1 MYIKNV
7 KISNFRAL
15 LSAEISLRPGLN
27 ILIGPNNVGKSTIL
41 SAVDFVL
48 NPNVQWWRR
57 ETLTELDF
65 FRGRTEDPIEV
76 EVLVGCGR
84 PRCVDGEN
92 KCTRLEIVTEDKSDL
107 CRLAERTVTWDNK
120 MNKFLKVDE
129 IDTAEAPES
138 VIRLKMTATFQK
150 AEGYVEAS
158 HWILNEDGAGWAN
171 LTNPM
176 KEWIG
181 TRLLA
186 SNRDPMSE
194 CRMQYNSLLSK
205 AIGDIKT
212 WRIKCANGFR
222 GAIAPIVKELAE
234 SRATEIISLID
245 RTTKDI
251 GRTHA
256 EETVL
261 SLGEI
266 QSYDIIRQVELCRKG
281 SEGQDQEKKEWEIP
295 FSRQGRGLQNVASLV
310 LGIKTQSA
318 STTGISI
325 IMLEEPEQ
333 NLEPQ
338 MQRSS
343 VKSVRNLCGSDAQII
358 MSTHSPY
365 VLSSIM
371 DLNGVQR
378 LAKSGDGNLTS
389 VDMGSV
395 SVDGWDFFK
404 LRKTVPHDM
413 ELLEVLFSPLVVIW
427 EGDCEAGFYPALMR
441 QLSDYPS
448 EWLAGVN
455 GGNAGLKNP
464 CAWFK
469 KAGYEIVAVLD
480 GDNPEVLS
488 NLSAEG
494 IPFLALPSDKKLEHI
509 VANEFLKLEDAV
521 AAEILLSAIGVSGQI
536 NWHNKFSDF
545 WPALAEIFKEKNLV
559 RKTLPIDQAL
569 AGIKDSALK
578 THNPQFPNNII
589 WVLEQY
595 KRRQVYESIGILF
608 HKKGTIPAICGKVL
622 DTLKEMWLKKCSLGQ
637 YQFDASGNLSAY
649 TLS

>member
-1 MYIKNV
+1 MYIKNI

-15 LSAEISLRPGLN
+15 RSANISLQPGLN

-41 SAVDFVL
+41 SAIDLVL
-48 NPNVQWWRR
+48 NPNLQWWRR
-57 ETLTELDF
+57 EILTELDS
-65 FRGRTEDPIEV
+65 FRGWTDDPIEV

-107 CRLAERTVTWDNK
+107 CRLAERAITWDNK
-120 MNKFLKVDE
+120 KNKFLKVDE
-129 IDTAEAPES
+129 IDAAEAPES
-138 VIRLKMTATFQK
+138 VIRLKMTAAFQK

-158 HWILNEDGAGWAN
+158 HWILNEDGTGWAN

-181 TRLLA
+181 ARLLA

-205 AIGDIKT
+205 AVGDIKT
-212 WRIKCANGFR
+212 WRIRCANGFR
-222 GAIAPIVKELAE
+222 AAIGPIVKELAE
-234 SRATEIISLID
+234 SRATEIISFID

-261 SLGEI
+261 SLGEV

-310 LGIKTQSA
+310 LGIQTQSA
-318 STTGISI
+318 STTGFSI

-343 VKSVRNLCGSDAQII
+343 VKSVRNLCGSDVQII

-365 VLSSIM
+365 ILSSIM
-371 DLNGVQR
+371 DLDGVQR
-378 LAKSGDGNLTS
+378 LAISGDGNLTS
-389 VDMGSV
+389 VDMGAV
-395 SVDGWDFFK
+395 SADGWDFFK
-404 LRKTVPHDM
+404 FRKTVPHDM
-413 ELLEVLFSPLVVIW
+413 ELLEALFSPLVVIW

-441 QLSDYPS
+441 QLPDYPS

-455 GGNAGLKNP
+455 GGDAGLKNP

-469 KAGYEIVAVLD
+469 KAGYETVVVLD
-480 GDNPEVLS
+480 GDNPEALS
-488 NLSAEG
+488 ILSAEG
-494 IPFLALPSDKKLEHI
+494 IPFLALPPDKKLEHI
-509 VANEFLKLEDAV
+509 VADEFLKMEDTV
-521 AAEILLSAIGVSGQI
+521 AAEILLSGIGASGRI
-536 NWHNKFSDF
+536 NWYDEFSAI
-545 WPALAEIFKEKNLV
+545 WPALAEIFKEKDLV
-559 RKTLPIDQAL
+559 RKTLHTDEAL
-569 AGIKDSALK
+569 AGIKDTASK
-578 THNPQFPNNII
+578 TGNPQFPNNII
-589 WVLEQY
+589 WVLERN
-595 KRRQVYESIGILF
+595 KRRQVYETIGILF
-608 HKKGTIPAICGKVL
+608 HQKGAIPAICGKVL
-622 DTLKEMWLKKCSLGQ
+622 DTLKEMWLNKRPLGQ
-637 YQFDASGNLSAY
+637 YQFDGSGNLSSFN
-649 TLS
+649 LS